1 MPFVVADR
9 VRETTTTTGTG
20 TITLSGTAPTGF
32 QTFGTAIGN
41 GNNTF
46 YTIAG
51 GSEWEVGIGTY
62 TAAGTTL
69 SRDTVLSSSAG
80 GTTKVTFSAGTKDV
94 FVDYPAGKAV
104 YQDGSITAALGTVT
118 APSYSFTGDTNTG
131 MFSPAADFV
140 ALSTAGVERLR
151 IRSNGRVGV
160 NVDPGSQFQVRSPA
174 SDTMAEIAVLQ
185 AINVAGTDSHGLAV
199 SADPTANIVQLAST
213 GNNVGGF
220 TFLTGG
226 TERMRLD
233 SGGNFLINATSGAG
247 QLTVN
252 SGSGAASIL
261 LTNTSTSN
269 PYLQFANGSFMQ
281 GISDG
286 SLRLRT
292 TTAFPLIF
300 DTNSAER
307 MRIEG
312 TGAVVLPKLTLSTD
326 TPFLTGANI
335 NSGANP
341 LAIGSTGATV
351 TAFFTN
357 NTERMRITSAGN
369 VGVGTTSP
377 ASKFQ
382 VSDSG
387 GYGIELSPLSA
398 GFANIQAYDRTGSVF
413 IPFSLTASYL
423 TFQTNG
429 TTERMRITSAGD
441 VGIGTTGPS
450 AKLDVVGTGIRS
462 VLATPTSVGSPL
474 GSQIYLGD
482 SNFTSGFVLQGPG
495 IGAVYSAATS
505 VASELALYTYS
516 GSTRGER
523 MRITNTGDVGIGITS
538 PGSRLDVAG
547 ALMVNGTLSVG
558 QTNKAAF
565 QYGSNETSIRSY
577 GATTNSG
584 FITFRTGGGGSDTER
599 MRLDSAGNLGINTTS
614 PIDRLGVNG
623 GIRTVVGSGGTLTLH
638 ETDAVRANLMVAGAD
653 ASGSYINATFV
664 TGGSAI
670 LRFQTAGSERARIDA
685 AGILS
690 VGAPLAENSTG
701 VYSLPTGELRVKDGT
716 EDGTSQISIYNINTT
731 NDSEQFFV
739 AMNLSDVELGNRRG
753 GFLGLR
759 TSNAE
764 RMRITSAG
772 DVGIGTTSP
781 SSRLHVNGNFV
792 RIDQAGSNAA
802 YLGNAAELVTG
813 APAGAGL
820 RFDGTALR
828 ISASSTEIAQF
839 TSGGSFGIGTTSP
852 AARLHTNG
860 GAGGINAIFE
870 SNTSADTRIEFR
882 NNATRAGYLYW
893 DANEVRTL
901 ADPSRSITSYTNGV
915 ERMRINSS
923 GNVGIGITAPAARL
937 HVVNSSIADQLRLQD
952 VTTDA
957 TTKYGVVGAAHYTNA
972 QSPITIAMSASSS
985 GANAITVGG
994 GVSTMTSAT
1003 LIQFFTAATATTLVG
1018 TERMRIDA
1026 SGNVG
1031 IGTTPTGRLDVN
1043 GNIRTT
1049 VGSGGTLTLHETDA
1063 TRANQL
1069 VSGAD
1074 ASGSY
1079 INATFATGGSAIL
1092 RLQTANT
1099 ERMRITA
1106 AGDVGIG
1113 TTAPAGYG
1121 KLAVIGNIASSADGA
1136 TVLTMRSTGGATN
1149 LGSYNATGSTL
1160 AFQTNAS
1167 GSGEV
1172 ERMRITAAGDVGIGT
1187 TAPTN
1192 YTNFTTLDLNNATNG
1207 GLLNISKAGATV
1219 GYIHGSSGLLMLAN
1233 ATNLVLHATGAN
1245 TLQFLTNSAERMRV
1259 TSGGAVGINTS
1270 APGAQLETYVSAG
1283 STVAFRLNTNYVGG
1297 NAVDINPY
1305 ISGVSNAGYS
1315 VTVGGTIRQVIDSS
1329 GNTGIGTTSPSHRL
1343 HVNGNAYVP
1352 ITNSYYCYTA
1362 DYGMGTPA
1370 SSGLQI
1376 FTGTSD
1382 TIRFGHMAS
1391 GTFSER
1397 MRMDSTGR
1405 LLIGTTTA
1413 DQLLTV
1419 AGNIATTNGANR
1431 FIKLCSSTNY
1441 NYTVSAV
1448 GDDFQILEAGTTARL
1463 TIKYPNGDVGIGTTS
1478 PASRLHA
1485 AGITRISD
1493 ATNSTAVAIDPVT
1506 TAGLTSIIAQFG
1518 GSQLAFGAAGVENF
1532 RITST
1537 GGITSSNLADA
1548 VGYKGLPQNSQTA
1561 AYTLALSDMGKHISI
1576 TTGGVVIPAN
1586 GSVAFPI
1593 GSAVTI
1599 FNNSGSNQ
1607 TISITTDTL
1616 RQAGTANTGSRTLAQ
1631 YGVATVLKVTSTV
1644 WVISGAGVS

>member
-233 SGGNFLINATSGAG
+233 SGGNFLVNATSGAG

-300 DTNSAER
+300 DTNSAE
-307 MRIEG
+307 
-312 TGAVVLPKLTLSTD
+312 A
-326 TPFLTGANI
+326 
-335 NSGANP
+335 
-341 LAIGSTGATV
+341 
-351 TAFFTN
+351 
-357 NTERMRITSAGN
+357 MRITSAGN
-369 VGVGTTSP
+369 VGIGTNSPVARLHLFDTLAPEARLQIGTTTSQGAYTFYSSTINEAGIGFTP
-377 ASKFQ
+377 NSAIMSIY
-382 VSDSG
+382 SG
-387 GYGIELSPLSA
+387 RSA
-398 GFANIQAYDRTGSVF
+398 AWGGQI
-413 IPFSLTASYL
+413 
-423 TFQTNG
+423 TF
-429 TTERMRITSAGD
+429 TTDTSERMRITQTGNVGVGTAGPQARFTVGAGNMALSTLGVGLTGSTPATGTQKLILGGNSADGVGNEIGWYPNTSFTGDIAQITAISTAYGVSSAGAMIFRTN
-441 VGIGTTGPS
+441 GGAG
-450 AKLDVVGTGIRS
+450 
-462 VLATPTSVGSPL
+462 ATP
-474 GSQIYLGD
+474 
-482 SNFTSGFVLQGPG
+482 
-495 IGAVYSAATS
+495 A
-505 VASELALYTYS
+505 
-516 GSTRGER
+516 
-523 MRITNTGDVGIGITS
+523 
-538 PGSRLDVAG
+538 
-547 ALMVNGTLSVG
+547 
-558 QTNKAAF
+558 
-565 QYGSNETSIRSY
+565 
-577 GATTNSG
+577 
-584 FITFRTGGGGSDTER
+584 ER
-599 MRLDSAGNLGINTTS
+599 MRLDS
-614 PIDRLGVNG
+614 NG
-623 GIRTVVGSGGTLTLH
+623 
-638 ETDAVRANLMVAGAD
+638 
-653 ASGSYINATFV
+653 
-664 TGGSAI
+664 
-670 LRFQTAGSERARIDA
+670 
-685 AGILS
+685 
-690 VGAPLAENSTG
+690 
-701 VYSLPTGELRVKDGT
+701 SL
-716 EDGTSQISIYNINTT
+716 
-731 NDSEQFFV
+731 
-739 AMNLSDVELGNRRG
+739 
-753 GFLGLR
+753 
-759 TSNAE
+759 
-764 RMRITSAG
+764 
-772 DVGIGTTSP
+772 GIGTT
-781 SSRLHVNGNFV
+781 
-792 RIDQAGSNAA
+792 AA
-802 YLGNAAELVTG
+802 
-813 APAGAGL
+813 
-820 RFDGTALR
+820 
-828 ISASSTEIAQF
+828 
-839 TSGGSFGIGTTSP
+839 

-860 GAGGINAIFE
+860 GAGGINAVFE
-870 SNTSADTRIEFR
+870 SNTTADTRIEFR

-937 HVVNSSIADQLRLQD
+937 HVLNSSIADQLRLQD

-957 TTKYGVVGAAHYTNA
+957 TTKYGVIGAAHYTNA

-1003 LIQFFTAATATTLVG
+1003 IIQFFTAATATTLVG
-1018 TERMRIDA
+1018 TERMRIDS
-1026 SGNVG
+1026 SGQVG
-1031 IGTTPTGRLDVN
+1031 IGTTPSARLDVN

-1049 VGSGGTLTLHETDA
+1049 VGSGGTLILHETDA

-1079 INATFATGGSAIL
+1079 INASFATGGSAIL
-1092 RLQTANT
+1092 RFQTANT

-1113 TTAPAGYG
+1113 TTSPNY
-1121 KLAVIGNIASSADGA
+1121 KLEVRTDAASGFNWVGSFNNTA
-1136 TVLTMRSTGGATN
+1136 TGGFGAGFLARSSVGSAYFYMRGDGLAYVENSTNNGLGFATN
-1149 LGSYNATGSTL
+1149 AT
-1160 AFQTNAS
+1160 
-1167 GSGEV
+1167 EK
-1172 ERMRITAAGDVGIGT
+1172 MRITAAGDVGVGIT
-1187 TAPTN
+1187 TPSTRIHAYNNTANTPVIVRTQQASTGN
-1192 YTNFTTLDLNNATNG
+1192 NFDYA
-1207 GLLNISKAGATV
+1207 SFSV
-1219 GYIHGSSGLLMLAN
+1219 S
-1233 ATNLVLHATGAN
+1233 ATGASGGLVAWA
-1245 TLQFLTNSAERMRV
+1245 TGSLRAGQVWVQSDGAQPLVLGTNDTERMRV
-1259 TSGGAVGINTS
+1259 TSTGTVGINTS
-1270 APGAQLETYVSAG
+1270 TPGAQLETYVSAG
-1283 STVAFRLNTNYVGG
+1283 SVVALRLNTNYVGG
-1297 NAVDINPY
+1297 NTVDINPY
-1305 ISGVSNAGYS
+1305 IAGVSNAGYS

-1329 GNTGIGTTSPSHRL
+1329 GNAGFGVTSP
-1343 HVNGNAYVP
+1343 A
-1352 ITNSYYCYTA
+1352 T
-1362 DYGMGTPA
+1362 
-1370 SSGLQI
+1370 
-1376 FTGTSD
+1376 
-1382 TIRFGHMAS
+1382 
-1391 GTFSER
+1391 
-1397 MRMDSTGR
+1397 RMDARVTNPTRGIIYLGRNDGATGQTGSQIQLSQNGIADWAFGQPAATNAFAFWVGRNVAADGTEVMR
-1405 LLIGTTTA
+1405 LTSAGNLLLGTTTA

-1431 FIKLCSSTNY
+1431 YIKLCSSTNY

-1616 RQAGTANTGSRTLAQ
+1616 HQAGTANTGSRTLAQ